1 MEPQSHRP
9 SLAFTMSKYRFITP
23 HRAGKWYADLNLAKR
38 FANAIGAGFHDSRSG
53 EFVAYPGT
61 KLEVAASDR

>member
-1 MEPQSHRP
+1 
-9 SLAFTMSKYRFITP
+9 MSKYRFITP
-23 HRAGKWYADLNLAKR
+23 HRAGKWYSDLNLAKR

-61 KLEVAASDR
+61 KLEVASYDA